1 MTDGEFWWESNEIEM
16 IGRGLHGDDDD
27 DDDGGFRVVESWS
40 ARALRRWTRGGGG
53 GGEGALVA
61 TRHAAVL
68 LQDAVLSLHEWEQT
82 DAFHFPWCLY
92 LGTLMCWAFHGGGG
106 EGGVGRNGRVTT
118 DLASLIVAMTT
129 CGSVDE
135 LAAIEGKYDTRGLA
149 RTMAQQ
155 LATVR
160 WAVVHDAMKVLVQL
174 ADDA

>member
-1 MTDGEFWWESNEIEM
+1 MAQCVCPGSSWKYRIE
-16 IGRGLHGDDDD
+16 
-27 DDDGGFRVVESWS
+27 
-40 ARALRRWTRGGGG
+40 
-53 GGEGALVA
+53 
-61 TRHAAVL
+61 AAGP
-68 LQDAVLSLHEWEQT
+68 SKTWREEER
-82 DAFHFPWCLY
+82 
-92 LGTLMCWAFHGGGG
+92 GGG